1 MAPAPNPGP
10 SEEAAGVPLDHSFA
24 KQNNVLLRCKGV
36 LHACKNGV
44 MAAIAEPATNRSHG
58 ERPRG
63 AGFYA
68 LAGLIVAA
76 HLAALTVLY
85 ATEYGPFAITL
96 SVLAWIFTNCFLL
109 AVLQRPAVSAALSLA
124 LTLLLIA
131 LSQFKFGI
139 LQLSLTFLDFLII
152 DRDTFSFLLSVFPRL
167 QTQMIVAG
175 LVAAPL
181 LWALWRFDPFRMRRR
196 AALGGVAASAS
207 LIAAMAV
214 VWPEQAWEPFQG
226 VNHVSNL
233 ARSGVVAMSR
243 LASTGWIEADPPVES
258 PLRFARG
265 AYAAG
270 LPAAPHDAACDAP
283 AKRPH
288 IIMLLDESSFDV
300 TSAPDVKVPAG
311 YTDFF
316 RSSDGKRRTMIAE
329 STGGPTWYTEFN
341 VLTGLSARSFGDLK
355 FYVTRIAAGRVTR
368 GLPQALQRCGYKT
381 VSLYPTYGDFLS
393 ARSFQKGAGVEEFID
408 MAAMGVNED
417 MQPDSFYYDQ
427 AVKAFARE
435 QASQSPVFM
444 FVYLTANHFPWTDVY
459 RPDLTPQ
466 GWTPPGNTAEIDE
479 YIRRQTMTANDYRD
493 FIARLKRDYPDESFL
508 VLRFGDHQPAIS
520 QKMLE
525 PGIDQK
531 QLAKRLMASDPRY
544 YSTYYAID
552 GINYSPANLSSAL
565 ETLDAAYIPLVL
577 QEAAGLPLD
586 PTFAEQKNI
595 MLRCKG
601 AFYGCK
607 KGAEARRFNRMLID
621 AGLIKGL

>member
-1 MAPAPNPGP
+1 MSAT
-10 SEEAAGVPLDHSFA
+10 
-24 KQNNVLLRCKGV
+24 
-36 LHACKNGV
+36 
-44 MAAIAEPATNRSHG
+44 AEPEMKHSIAAES
-58 ERPRG
+58 RG

-68 LAGLIVAA
+68 LAGLTVAV
-76 HLAALTVLY
+76 HLAALAVLY
-85 ATEYGPFAITL
+85 TTEYGPFAITL
-96 SVLAWIFTNCFLL
+96 SVLAWIFVNCFLL
-109 AVLQRPAVSAALSLA
+109 AVLRRPGVCAALALA
-124 LTLLLIA
+124 LTLILIA
-131 LSQFKFGI
+131 LSHFKFGI
-139 LQLSLTFLDFLII
+139 LQLTLTFLDFLII
-152 DRDTFSFLLSVFPRL
+152 DRDTFSFMLSVFPRL
-167 QTQMIVAG
+167 QMQLIMAG
-175 LVAAPL
+175 LIAAPV
-181 LWALWRFDPFRMRRR
+181 LWALWRFDPFRVRRR
-196 AALGGVAASAS
+196 VAMGGVATTAA

-214 VWPEQAWEPFQG
+214 AWPEQAWEPFQG
-226 VNHVSNL
+226 VNHISNL
-233 ARSGVVAMSR
+233 ARSGVVAVSR
-243 LASTGWIEADPPVES
+243 LASTGWIEADPPAES
-258 PLRFARG
+258 PLHL
-265 AYAAG
+265 AAAHAA
-270 LPAAPHDAACDAP
+270 LPSIPPPAPAAATACDAP

-300 TSAPDVKVPAG
+300 TSAPGIKVPAG

-316 RSSDGKRRTMIAE
+316 KSSDGKQRTMIAE

-381 VSLYPTYGDFLS
+381 VSLYPTYGDFLG
-393 ARSFQKGAGVEEFID
+393 ARTFQKGTGVEQFID

-417 MQPDSFYYDQ
+417 MQPDGFYYDQ
-427 AVKAFARE
+427 ALKAFARE
-435 QASQSPVFM
+435 QTSQSPVFM

-459 RPDLTPQ
+459 RPELTPKD
-466 GWTPPGNTAEIDE
+466 WAPPGNTAEIDE
-479 YIRRQTMTANDYRD
+479 YIRRQSMTANDYRD
-493 FIARLKRDYPDESFL
+493 FTARLKRDYPDESFL

-552 GINYSPANLSSAL
+552 GINYSPANLSSAFD
-565 ETLDAAYIPLVL
+565 TLDAAYIPLVL

-586 PTFAEQKNI
+586 PTFAEQKSI

-621 AGLIKGL
+621 AGMIKGL